1 MKSYN
6 ILLSALERGIE
17 VLKGWQ
23 ERLLEQNNVSM
34 ELEGLILHLI
44 EAEETSEI
52 AYLAEEARKSIQ
64 FHQKIN

>member
-1 MKSYN
+1 MKTYN
-6 ILLSALERGIE
+6 ILLSALEDGIE

-23 ERLLEQNNVSM
+23 EILLEQNNASM

-44 EAEETSEI
+44 EAEEASEV

-64 FHQKIN
+64 LHQKTN

>member
-6 ILLSALERGIE
+6 ILLSALEEGIE

-23 ERLLEQNNVSM
+23 ERLLEQNNASM

-44 EAEETSEI
+44 EAEEASEI

-64 FHQKIN
+64 FRQK